1 MPLTIQDFALVL
13 GAPCK
18 VLNNGFDNQHN
29 GEEMQVLGVSISM
42 VEVSPGHWWMPT
54 DCLPILRPLSSLTEA
69 EAREL
74 YEIAKGEQWTYAAH
88 STPSCLQNWWNP
100 SGIVLESR
108 FSEIAIG
115 CPVIWRWLLAHH
127 FDLFGWI
134 QQDLAIKQEGV

>member
-18 VLNNGFDNQHN
+18 MLFDG
-29 GEEMQVLGVSISM
+29 GEIVSTIEGVNTGPNVVFSNLSEWPPKRVI
-42 VEVSPGHWWMPT
+42 
-54 DCLPILRPLSSLTEA
+54 PILRPLSSLTEV